1 MKHMKTIGKNP
12 KTGKD
17 MWKGKKWSHGTYRC
31 KRHPNSKY
39 CTSK

>member
-1 MKHMKTIGKNP
+1 MKVIGKDP

-17 MWKGKKWSHGTYRC
+17 MWKGKKWSHGTYRA

-39 CTSK
+39 VLDSREK